1 MGTFFGL
8 NNITQNKLVLDT
20 NISKERKISKAY
32 ILDDGERFNP
42 TDARFENYWLDT
54 KFQNATNGMVAYYN
68 AKQLFAIKDVSIVEN
83 DYVVD
88 FYYSHKRVLKDTSE
102 EKDLKIFVEVGEE
115 SLQKNFKISSE
126 EYSYDLFSY
135 EIPVSY
141 LETNNSIAFNA
152 RLTINSI
159 NSQLTNDSQSA
170 VFYMENYLQKN
181 TFAVN
186 WFEVVTSSITKNSFE
201 FLIDIN
207 FPLEKHFN
215 SLVSNLVLNA
225 NRKDLKTTFIKSKS
239 TEYIYKVSDLQPETV
254 YKDFYIKID
263 NSIHIGLI
271 IGLTLFAIFIII
283 SIIFLLLILRKY
295 QNQTEHNIYT
305 EYSNYVDPE
314 IEYIG
319 FNEPYYLEAGQS
331 NEYVS
336 EPFNNDNTLTNEDVF
351 VDQDPLG
358 KNTYYQQDDVETT
371 KLLEGYYEVEDDFI
385 N

>member
-32 ILDDGERFNP
+32 ILDDGERLNP

-54 KFQNATNGMVAYYN
+54 KFQNATNGMVTYYN

-215 SLVSNLVLNA
+215 PLVSNLVLNA

-263 NSIHIGLI
+263 NSIHREYIDEASVGTFLKPSNKTNIGLI

-319 FNEPYYLEAGQS
+319 FNEPYYLERGTEIGA
-331 NEYVS
+331 
-336 EPFNNDNTLTNEDVF
+336 LR
-351 VDQDPLG
+351 L
-358 KNTYYQQDDVETT
+358 
-371 KLLEGYYEVEDDFI
+371 
-385 N
+385 